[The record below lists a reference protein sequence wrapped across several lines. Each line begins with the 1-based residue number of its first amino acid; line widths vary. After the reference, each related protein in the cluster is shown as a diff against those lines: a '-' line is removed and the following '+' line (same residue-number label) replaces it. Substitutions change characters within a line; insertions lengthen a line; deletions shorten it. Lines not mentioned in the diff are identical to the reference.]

1 VRALLAQRDARIY
14 LGGQALS
21 TIGDSALWLAVG
33 IWVKI
38 LTGSSSAAGL
48 VFFAFS
54 CGILLA
60 PVAGLVADRVRRRPL
75 LIAAN
80 LAAAAGV
87 CCLLAVQG
95 RGQVWLIYPIIFGYG
110 ALNSLITSAQTALLA
125 VMLPADLLGEANSV
139 LQMAT
144 MGLRVISPLLGAG
157 LLAWAGPVPVVLLDA
172 GTFILAAGA
181 VAALRMRE
189 PAPAPSGAPWR
200 AEVTAGIRYVSRTP
214 ALRRLLV
221 TGVIALLV
229 FGFFETVPYSLVS
242 QGLHRAPAFLGVLE
256 AVLGAGALAGG
267 VIAAPIMRRTSE
279 RALMTLA
286 LLVADGACLLLI
298 PARLPAVLAAMG
310 VLGLALVW
318 FNVGANTLIQ
328 RRTPAGLIGRVD
340 AALTIAITVPQTV
353 SIALGAALVA
363 VVDYRVLL
371 AVMAVVIVI
380 SAVYL
385 AAERGGQDAAGP
397 VVAAPAAAAAP
408 EPVPV
413 SGQR

>member
-1 VRALLAQRDARIY
+1 
-14 LGGQALS
+14 
-21 TIGDSALWLAVG
+21 
-33 IWVKI
+33 
-38 LTGSSSAAGL
+38 
-48 VFFAFS
+48 
-54 CGILLA
+54 
-60 PVAGLVADRVRRRPL
+60 
-75 LIAAN
+75 
-80 LAAAAGV
+80 
-87 CCLLAVQG
+87 
-95 RGQVWLIYPIIFGYG
+95 
-110 ALNSLITSAQTALLA
+110 
-125 VMLPADLLGEANSV
+125 
-139 LQMAT
+139 
-144 MGLRVISPLLGAG
+144 
-157 LLAWAGPVPVVLLDA
+157 VVLDA
-172 GTFILAAGA
+172 GTFVVAAGA

-189 PAPAPSGAPWR
+189 PAPAPSGAHWR

-242 QGLHRAPAFLGVLE
+242 QGLRRAPAFLGVLE

-267 VIAAPIMRRTSE
+267 VVAAPIMRRTSE
-279 RALMTLA
+279 RARLTLA
-286 LLVADGACLLLI
+286 LLIAGGACLLLI

-310 VLGLALVW
+310 VLGLAIVW

-340 AALTIAITVPQTV
+340 AALTIALTVPQTV

-385 AAERGGQDAAGP
+385 AAEHGGGQDTAGP
-397 VVAAPAAAAAP
+397 VVAGPAAAAAAP
-408 EPVPV
+408 AAEPVPV
-413 SGQR
+413 SGQW